1 MVKMTQCNLIVY
13 EKLANFVF
21 SCILVNVKCMIDQ
34 KIKERIIDVLKV
46 VKPEKIVLFG
56 SYVYGVPSSDSDI
69 DLLIIKNIKTTE
81 VRNYRLNV
89 KKLLWQEFKD
99 DSIWF
104 DILVDSEK
112 RIADRIKLG
121 DLFYEEIYSKG
132 QVLCEG

>member
-1 MVKMTQCNLIVY
+1 
-13 EKLANFVF
+13 
-21 SCILVNVKCMIDQ
+21 MIDQ

-89 KKLLWQEFKD
+89 KKLLWQEFKE

-132 QVLCEG
+132 QVLYA

>member
-1 MVKMTQCNLIVY
+1 
-13 EKLANFVF
+13 
-21 SCILVNVKCMIDQ
+21 MIDE
-34 KIKERIIDVLKV
+34 KIKERIIDVLKA

-69 DLLIIKNIKTTE
+69 DLLIIKNIKSTE

-89 KKLLWQEFKD
+89 KKLLWQEFKG

-104 DILVDSEK
+104 DVLVDSEK
-112 RIADRIKLG
+112 RITDRIKIG

-132 QVLCEG
+132 KVIYA